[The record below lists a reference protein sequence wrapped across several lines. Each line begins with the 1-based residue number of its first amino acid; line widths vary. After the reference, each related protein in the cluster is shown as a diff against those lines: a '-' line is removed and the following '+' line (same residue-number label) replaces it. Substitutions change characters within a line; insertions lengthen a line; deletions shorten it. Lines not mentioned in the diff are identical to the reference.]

1 MILKNTPEN
10 LKLCR
15 ALQRLVNQKHPEAG
29 CRARID
35 ATWNLGA
42 DIRFSIGTLTN
53 QAPARDYSVI
63 IASETPQ
70 EFFCPDFTVIAKAH
84 AGADASAFN
93 LYQVKKYID
102 LILAVKEYL
111 WSHGYKAS
119 KSTTIELQGF
129 EI

>member
-29 CRARID
+29 CHAGID
-35 ATWNLGA
+35 ASWNLGA
-42 DIRFSIGTLTN
+42 DIRLEIGTLESD
-53 QAPARDYSVI
+53 APSKDYTVL
-63 IASETPQ
+63 IASKTPR
-70 EFFCPDFTVIAKAH
+70 EFFCADFSVVVKRH
-84 AGADASAFN
+84 ADAAPDCFN
-93 LYQVKKYID
+93 IYQVKKYID